1 MPESIKNNHI
11 SVHIKNTLSKVGFIC
26 KKYQSSSFFLLKV
39 HVVKGDFDDYAWPEQ
54 KVVNSF
60 FKFRNSIMP
69 KFPTQLDNESLT
81 ELFSLPFFRLQWDS
95 SR

>member
-11 SVHIKNTLSKVGFIC
+11 SVQNKKNCKVGFIC
-26 KKYQSSSFFLLKV
+26 EKYQISSFFLLKV

-54 KVVNSF
+54 KVVNSL

-81 ELFSLPFFRLQWDS
+81 ELFSLPFFR
-95 SR
+95 